1 MKLSVL
7 IPDGESHL
15 LIYVINSLSQ
25 IKGIKI
31 YIMSNV
37 KYISMRSSRYIHH
50 FSYYPKSDR
59 EQDWIANINDE
70 IRKYNIDIVMPIFEN
85 GIETAIKYRKDIEGE
100 KLCLLPTFDN
110 FEKARNKWLLTR
122 HLLNFEIPFPKS
134 VLYSQDESLNLENF
148 TFPIILKPTLVSGGG
163 EGVCFF
169 KNKEEL
175 QDHLLKNKV
184 DYEQIIQ
191 EYVNGYDIGCSV
203 LCSSGNI
210 LAYTIQKA
218 TMLNSNP
225 FKPLLGVQFVYEED
239 LYNIIERLMKSLN
252 WSGVAHIDLRYDIE
266 NKTFKIIEVNTRF
279 WGSLDASLIA
289 GVNFPFLYC
298 LASLNENFELPQYN
312 HINYLNL
319 KGIGKRI
326 MKDRSTLFDLNFILK
341 NTPVGFALKDPLPT
355 IFKYMGFAKK
365 MFVNKLKIKLRH
377 T

>member
-25 IKGIKI
+25 VKGVKI

-37 KYISMRSSRYIHH
+37 KHISMRSSRYIHH
-50 FSYYPKSDR
+50 FSYYPKTDY

-70 IRKYNIDIVMPIFEN
+70 IKKYDIDIVMPIFEK
-85 GIETAIKYRKDIEGE
+85 GIETAIKYRKDIEGG
-100 KLCLLPTFDN
+100 KLCLLPTLDN

-122 HLLNFEIPFPKS
+122 HLLVNDIPFPNS
-134 VLYSQDESLNLENF
+134 ILYSKNQSLILEEL
-148 TFPIILKPTLVSGGG
+148 TFPIILKPTLASGGG
-163 EGVCFF
+163 DGVCFF

-175 QDHLLKNKV
+175 QDHLLINKV
-184 DYEQIIQ
+184 GYEQIIQ
-191 EYVNGYDIGCSV
+191 EYVKGYDIGCSV

-218 TMLNSNP
+218 TMLNTNP

-239 LYNIIERLMKSLN
+239 LYKIIERLIKSLN
-252 WSGVAHIDLRYDIE
+252 WSGVAHVDLKYDVE
-266 NKTFKIIEVNTRF
+266 NKIFKIIEVNTRF
-279 WGSLDASLIA
+279 WGSLDASLLA
-289 GVNFPFLYC
+289 GVNFPYLYC
-298 LASLNENFELPQYN
+298 LTTLNENFELPRYD

-319 KGIGKRI
+319 KGLAKSII
-326 MKDRSTLFDLNFILK
+326 KDKSLLFNLSFILK

-355 IFKYMGFAKK
+355 IFKYMNFAKK
-365 MFVNKLKIKLRH
+365 RFVSKLKGK
-377 T
+377 